1 MIEMIMNKN
10 YVLWVAFLL
19 LSGCAASSHP
29 DYKPMYQ
36 KVDVQQDKI
45 DTIRQQFHDQGLNDA
60 VIGRDAIGR
69 LKLEG
74 AYASEKD
81 VAKAFDIA
89 RSVAGASAVSPVTPS
104 SIKRKDWEVGLTEGL
119 AQYIDRIA
127 KKYNMSVATSPIKSD
142 EVAKQKKSDDIGLDT
157 QVFDAGLNGES
168 QFQVGLSEP
177 SSKARQFYTEIAK
190 KMAEDYTS
198 ESGTPIKKILL
209 IGHTDDT
216 GDTHFNAKLSEDR
229 ARAIGQIFANAGID
243 SANIFYQGAGEFL
256 PIADNTSIEGRAKNR
271 RVELAEMM
279 DEQAFN
285 LFLINRR
292 PNTAFYRPVKTQ
304 SSKSQSSL
312 AKTEDGLA
320 KASESDKNSK
330 ISSKA
335 SKDSPVSVS
344 EKVTS
349 ETNKKLI
356 ARKDQLDFGGRP
368 INTTNAKLNAGDF
381 VMTKTAFSFISN
393 AQAAVPRIDACIVDR
408 PRNSGLVKSLKDDS
422 AYKNSDYLPGLYGR
436 TWFDM
441 AGNNLVV
448 LNKVTVL
455 RNGIVPANKPELKV
469 YADYKFSPDGKEK
482 NPEVYVN
489 PDVNTYQTTNG
500 IIYRVFVNGE
510 KGMQCMDILMP
521 LDSSPLSKEAK
532 IIYGY
537 DSSFVAD
544 FKPKR
549 NEKN

>member
-1 MIEMIMNKN
+1 MIENLMNKN
-10 YVLWVAFLL
+10 YVLMAVFLL

-36 KVDVQQDKI
+36 KVDVQQEKI
-45 DTIRQQFHDQGLNDA
+45 DIIRQEFDAQGLNDA
-60 VIGRDAIGR
+60 LIGRDAIGR

-74 AYASEKD
+74 LYNSEKD

-89 RSVAGASAVSPVTPS
+89 RSVAGVGAVSPVTPAN
-104 SIKRKDWEVGLTEGL
+104 IKRKDWEVSLTEGL

-127 KKYNMSVATSPIKSD
+127 KKYNMVVVSATVQTAQTAEREKSND
-142 EVAKQKKSDDIGLDT
+142 VGLDA

-177 SSKARQFYTEIAK
+177 SSKARQFYSEIAK
-190 KMAEDYTS
+190 KMAEDYPS
-198 ESGTPIKKILL
+198 RLGALSKKILL

-243 SANIFYQGAGEFL
+243 SANIFYQGAGEAL
-256 PIADNTSIEGRAKNR
+256 PIADNATVEGRAKNR
-271 RVELAEMM
+271 RVELVDMI

-285 LFLINRR
+285 VFLINRR

-304 SSKSQSSL
+304 TATSQSSS
-312 AKTEDGLA
+312 A
-320 KASESDKNSK
+320 KAEDVVAKPSETNSGRTASK
-330 ISSKA
+330 KVSKA
-335 SKDSPVSVS
+335 SSVGVN
-344 EKVTS
+344 EKVTVDADK
-349 ETNKKLI
+349 TLI
-356 ARKDQLDFGGRP
+356 AIKDQLDFGGRP
-368 INTTNAKLNAGDF
+368 INKTNAKLNAGDF

-393 AQAAVPRIDACIVDR
+393 AQAAMPRIDACNVDR
-408 PRNSGLVKSLKDDS
+408 PRNSGLVKSLKDG
-422 AYKNSDYLPGLYGR
+422 AVYKNSDYLPGLYGR

-448 LNKVTVL
+448 LNKVAVL
-455 RNGIVPANKPELKV
+455 RNGVVPANKPELKV
-469 YADYKFSPDGKEK
+469 YANYKSIPDGKEK
-482 NPEVYVN
+482 IPEVYVD

-521 LDSSPLSKEAK
+521 SDSSPLSKEAK

-549 NEKN
+549 N